1 MVKEDFCIYY
11 PKFFS
16 AFHLGHPVTGLL
28 CLSSEV
34 SQLARGPGWWNLA
47 AEQASLC
54 LPCKPK
60 LIPKLRLIIPDQR

>member
-1 MVKEDFCIYY
+1 MVKEDFCIYS

-34 SQLARGPGWWNLA
+34 SQWPEGLVGGIWLQSKPACA
-47 AEQASLC
+47 C
-54 LPCKPK
+54 LVS
-60 LIPKLRLIIPDQR
+60 QN